1 MVGRN
6 LKRNYLTVVLDVLYT
21 RKEKIYPDYVL

>member
-1 MVGRN
+1 MVKRN
-6 LKRNYLTVVLDVLYT
+6 LRRNYLTIVLDVFYT